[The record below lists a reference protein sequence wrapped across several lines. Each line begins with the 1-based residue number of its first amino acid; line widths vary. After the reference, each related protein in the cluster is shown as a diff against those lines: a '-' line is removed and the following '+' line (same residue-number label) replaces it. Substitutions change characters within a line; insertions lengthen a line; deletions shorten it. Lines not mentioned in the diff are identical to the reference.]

1 MTSRVKKGCLISIL
15 ILLLV
20 FIFIATMIFLQMS
33 KSYGLSS
40 APYIPIPEKI
50 PPNASCQ
57 MVLRIPPV
65 LPILDRLLPWEQLK
79 ERTPIPLPHT
89 TIPMALPYELGFWAT
104 TEFAKSRVSFTI
116 AVNEKR
122 LGPII
127 YQLLQDEQ
135 PWKQISQIDWD
146 EGGLQFISR
155 GYLSLSGSIK
165 IPDGVEERVL
175 KDWTFEKKQLQ
186 KLSPESKH
194 LCEIQLNLTGGDF
207 LVWTACILN
216 AQGVSWE
223 DELKNNQ
230 FAGTIYEIVKKME
243 QLNII
248 ADPSQNP
255 DELILKVVLKADP
268 ESQGALEFF
277 ISGMGLPMV
286 QDYLKSQFGIILEG
300 KLSWNST
307 DSALT
312 GDLTLKNYE
321 PFLKSKLSSL
331 IQ

>member
-1 MTSRVKKGCLISIL
+1 MTSRLKKGCLISIL
-15 ILLLV
+15 IFLLV
-20 FIFIATMIFLQMS
+20 FIFITTVIIWQMS
-33 KSYGLSS
+33 KSYGLSR
-40 APYIPIPEKI
+40 APYMPIPEKI

-57 MVLRIPPV
+57 MVLRIPPA
-65 LPILDRLLPWEQLK
+65 LPVIDRLIPWEQLK
-79 ERTPIPLPHT
+79 EKTPIPAPHT

-127 YQLLQDEQ
+127 HQLLQDEQ
-135 PWKQISQIDWD
+135 PWKQIPQIDWD
-146 EGGLQFISR
+146 EGGMQFISR

-175 KDWTFEKKQLQ
+175 KDWTSEKKPIQ
-186 KLSPESKH
+186 KLSPETKH
-194 LCEIQLNLTGGDF
+194 FCEIQLDSTSGDF

-223 DELKNNQ
+223 EELKNNQ
-230 FAGTIYEIVKKME
+230 YAGMVYEIIKKMK
-243 QLNII
+243 QLNITI
-248 ADPSQNP
+248 DPSANP
-255 DELILKVVLKADP
+255 DELMLKIALKADP
-268 ESQGALEFF
+268 TSQGPLEFF

-286 QDYLKSQFGIILEG
+286 QDYLKSQFGITLEG
-300 KLSWNST
+300 KLSWDST
-307 DSALT
+307 ESALI

-331 IQ
+331 LR